1 MKYTIVLLYSWAEG
15 KPLSHSENDKG
26 GSVRQSRCE
35 QVNVHSEISDLSAGP
50 LGGEKGE
57 IDPDYVGLPHFE
69 GHRAIVHTCRHCGVV
84 S

>member
-1 MKYTIVLLYSWAEG
+1 MKCIIVLLYSWAEG

-26 GSVRQSRCE
+26 WQRPAIPMRASECPFRDLGSPC
-35 QVNVHSEISDLSAGP
+35 GP
-50 LGGEKGE
+50 FGGKGG

-69 GHRAIVHTCRHCGVV
+69 VHRAIVHTCRHCGVV